1 MNRTQSF
8 LRGSI
13 LSGGSIF
20 VSMAAML
27 AVGKM
32 FTNTLGQ
39 AEVAVFALLLLAADF
54 LNILNNFGLWVALP
68 KLVSAAEASRRNVII
83 GSSIRIQALVSLA
96 LGGLIVALWAVFP
109 APVSTTESSWRALFP
124 YLWMLPPLFII
135 GTLRDTAMACL
146 AGLNRYGHRAGG
158 IVASAAAQV
167 LLVYLF
173 VWMRAGGVIALT
185 WATIAAYGLAL
196 FWLMAAL
203 PHGARLRFD
212 FRVYRDNVRFSLPLY
227 VNSLLTFCFQRFDT
241 ILIAFLLKSPEAV
254 AIYEMAKR
262 LPTLLSR
269 SLGALLVPFLPSLSQ
284 FLAQKDLA
292 GASRLV
298 NRTSSLTA
306 VLGYS
311 AVLAVVFVQRPLIV
325 LLFNVDYL
333 PATAVLGSLLTAI
346 AIGVQTGIMGQSLIA
361 LDRPQTVTYVNLA
374 ASGLSVILNV
384 LLIPHFGISGACAA
398 AVLTALLSYVAQTWA
413 VQRSGLTLDGRQY
426 LKPQVL
432 FLACAGIIGFGGGG
446 TLCRGIALAAFVAGC
461 FALRVVTPALLRQSL
476 SAVFGRR

>member
-1 MNRTQSF
+1 MNRTRSF
-8 LRGSI
+8 LRGSL

-32 FTNTLGQ
+32 ITNTLGQ
-39 AEVAVFALLLLAADF
+39 SEVAVFALLLLAADF

-68 KLVSAAEASRRNVII
+68 KLVGAAEVSRRHVVI
-83 GSSIRIQALVSLA
+83 GSSISIQALVSLA
-96 LGGLIVALWAVFP
+96 LGALIMALWKVFP
-109 APVSTTESSWRALFP
+109 APVSRPDSSWSALLP

-167 LLVYLF
+167 LLVYLC
-173 VWMRAGGVIALT
+173 VWMRGGGVIALM
-185 WATIAAYGLAL
+185 WATITAYGLAL
-196 FWLMAAL
+196 FWLVAAL
-203 PHGARLRFD
+203 PRGARLRFECRAYWD
-212 FRVYRDNVRFSLPLY
+212 SVRFSLPLY
-227 VNSLLTFCFQRFDT
+227 VNSLLTFGFQRFDT

-269 SLGALLVPFLPSLSQ
+269 SLGALLVPFLPNLSQ
-284 FLAQKDLA
+284 FLAQKDFA
-292 GASRLV
+292 NASRLV

-311 AVLAVVFVQRPLIV
+311 AVLAVVLIQRPLIV
-325 LLFNVDYL
+325 LLFNADYL
-333 PATAVLGSLLTAI
+333 PATEVLGLLLTAI
-346 AIGVQTGIMGQSLIA
+346 ALAVQTGIMGQSLIA
-361 LDRPQTVTYVNLA
+361 LDRPQFVTYINLA
-374 ASGLSVILNV
+374 ASGLSVVLNV
-384 LLIPHFGISGACAA
+384 LLIPRFGIAGAGAA
-398 AVLTALLSYVAQTWA
+398 GVLTALLGYVAQTRA
-413 VQRSGLTLDGRQY
+413 VRRSGLTLDAREL
-426 LKPQVL
+426 LKPQML
-432 FLACAGIIGFGGGG
+432 FVASVGIMELGGGKTASG
-446 TLCRGIALAAFVAGC
+446 VIALAVFVAGC

-476 SAVFGRR
+476 SAVFGRS